1 MITLLLLASPT
12 VDDFWMRVLEPL
24 FSDPRIAIA
33 GVCIDVRRPPSLLAT
48 LRRHLGKGR
57 GGYVIVMALKHVIR
71 PLKSRSLPTDGY
83 LGGRGVD
90 FIETDDLYSERTLDF
105 IRAKRPDVI
114 FRFGFGIIKEPV
126 LSAAPKGVISFHHG
140 NLRKYR
146 GQPVGFWE
154 LYGGEREMSVTVQV
168 LNEKL
173 DAGKIVVEKAIPIRS
188 NDTWDSLERRA
199 FENSVGMIHEAC
211 LLLEQDGFEP
221 EAVAESELGHL
232 YTVPN
237 LRQWATL
244 QSRVFWRKLRG
255 ATRRETPQAV

>member
-33 GVCIDVRRPPSLLAT
+33 GACIDTRRPSSLFSR
-48 LRRHLGKGR
+48 LRQHLKKGR
-57 GGYVIVMALKHVIR
+57 GGYVVVMGLKRLVR
-71 PLKSRSLPTDGY
+71 PLKDHSLPTDGY
-83 LGGRGVD
+83 LSGRGVD
-90 FIETDDLYSERTLDF
+90 FVETDDLYSDSTLDF
-105 IRAKRPDVI
+105 IREKRPDAI

-126 LSAAPKGVISFHHG
+126 LSGAPKGVISFHHG

-154 LYGGEREMSVTVQV
+154 LYAGEREMSVTVQV

-173 DAGKIVVEKAIPIRS
+173 DAGKIVVEKAIPIRP
-188 NDTWDSLERRA
+188 NDTWDSLEARA
-199 FENSVGMIHEAC
+199 FDDSVGMIHEAC

-221 EAVAESELGHL
+221 EVVPESELGPL

-237 LRQWATL
+237 MRQWATL

-255 ATRRETPQAV
+255 ATRRESPQAV